1 MINTL
6 SFQIHGGG
14 DHGGGPAE
22 GLGDLLSVFDN
33 ILIFGSGELF
43 SLLMPGI
50 ASLENIHPLL
60 VHFPIALL
68 SVFFA
73 IDLIGSLTNKPQ
85 WRSVASVFLYLG
97 TIAALFTVIAGHVA
111 ADTVPH
117 GGNVHEIM
125 EKHED
130 LGMAILSLS
139 TALSAWRLKHKGLFQ
154 GYLNVVFLTLSALL
168 CVLIALGADLGGL
181 MVYQYGVAVK
191 AVPVLES
198 AHDHH
203 HEEEHQ
209 QAELPIVEPN
219 QESKSAEPQTA
230 EPQTTEPQ
238 TTEHHHEHKHSH
250 SHKDGH
256 AGHDHSH

>member
-22 GLGDLLSVFDN
+22 GLGDLLSFFDN
-33 ILIFGSGELF
+33 ISILGSGELI

-73 IDLIGSLTNKPQ
+73 IDLIGSLANKPQ

-97 TIAALFTVIAGHVA
+97 TIAALFTVLAGHVA

-117 GGNVHEIM
+117 AGNVHEIM

-154 GYLNVVFLTLSALL
+154 GYVNVVFLTLSALL

-203 HEEEHQ
+203 HEVEHQ

-219 QESKSAEPQTA
+219 QEPKSAEPQTA
-230 EPQTTEPQ
+230 EPQA
-238 TTEHHHEHKHSH
+238 TEHHHEHKHSH
-250 SHKDGH
+250 QDGH

>member
-1 MINTL
+1 MLNSL
-6 SFQIHGGG
+6 SFQVHGGG
-14 DHGGGPAE
+14 DHGSSPAE

-33 ILIFGSGELF
+33 ISILGSGELF

-50 ASLENIHPLL
+50 ASMDNIHPLL

-68 SVFFA
+68 SVFFVM
-73 IDLIGSLTNKPQ
+73 DMIGTFANKPQ
-85 WRSVASVFLYLG
+85 SRSVASVFLYLG
-97 TIAALFTVIAGHVA
+97 TIAALFTVIAGHIA
-111 ADTVPH
+111 ADSVAH

-130 LGMAILSLS
+130 LGMAILSLA

-154 GYLNVVFLTLSALL
+154 GFINGVFLTLSALL
-168 CVLIALGADLGGL
+168 CVLIALAADLGGF

-191 AVPVLES
+191 AVPVTVS

-203 HEEEHQ
+203 HADEHQ
-209 QAELPIVEPN
+209 SVDVPVVEPDH
-219 QESKSAEPQTA
+219 APQVIEET
-230 EPQTTEPQ
+230 PKTQTTEQ
-238 TTEHHHEHKHSH
+238 VHEHKHEH
-250 SHKDGH
+250 HHDH